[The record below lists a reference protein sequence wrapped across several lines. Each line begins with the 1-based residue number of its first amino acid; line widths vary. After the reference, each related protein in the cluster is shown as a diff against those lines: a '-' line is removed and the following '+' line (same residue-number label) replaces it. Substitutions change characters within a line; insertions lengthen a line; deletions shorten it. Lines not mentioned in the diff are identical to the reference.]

1 MSQILEEFD
10 QPSPSPV
17 TYCQKIPMADVDTQS
32 AKTTKEALHSL
43 MAHLEEQPDKF
54 YKILRQKKAD
64 KLKLLQLIKVKT
76 LSKFKDDYLEKYFP
90 EDQCREELENL
101 KREMASAFDYAQG
114 LLKIGSGVR

>member
-1 MSQILEEFD
+1 
-10 QPSPSPV
+10 
-17 TYCQKIPMADVDTQS
+17 
-32 AKTTKEALHSL
+32 